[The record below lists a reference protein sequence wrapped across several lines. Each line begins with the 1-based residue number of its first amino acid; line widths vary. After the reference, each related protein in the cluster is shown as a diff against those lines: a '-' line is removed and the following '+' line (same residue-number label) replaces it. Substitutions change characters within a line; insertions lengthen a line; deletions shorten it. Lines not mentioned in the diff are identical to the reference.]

1 MKTKMLLRAAE
12 KFVIDNSPG
21 ILTGL
26 GVAGTVTTA
35 VLTGK
40 AAWNSAIIVRRAEEQ
55 RNDEGEPVMS
65 RDVELNER
73 FHLVWKEFI
82 PPAAVGIVTLAAIIG
97 ANQIGARRTA
107 AITAAFKLSEQLNE
121 EYKKKVLQTLGLQ
134 KEEKMRAELASEKME
149 KNPPPTNMLIV
160 AGSNA
165 LFYDELSG
173 RYFHNT
179 MENVAKAVNEINHQV
194 NHYHHASLTD
204 FYDHIGLESTRF
216 SDDVGWNSDEL
227 MEVQYSAV
235 MLPGGTQAAIAI
247 SYNELPIKGFD
258 RLQ

>member
-40 AAWNSAIIVRRAEEQ
+40 AAWNSAIIVDREAVSDYPTAKDKFQ
-55 RNDEGEPVMS
+55 
-65 RDVELNER
+65 
-73 FHLVWKEFI
+73 LVWKEFI
-82 PPAAVGIVTLAAIIG
+82 PPAAVGVVTVAAIIG

-121 EYKKKVLQTLGLQ
+121 EYKNKVLQTLGLQ
-134 KEEKMRAELASEKME
+134 KEEKMRAELASERME

>member
-1 MKTKMLLRAAE
+1 MKPKMLLKAAE

-26 GVAGTVTTA
+26 GVAGAVTTA
-35 VLTGK
+35 VLTGR
-40 AAWNSAIIVRRAEEQ
+40 ATWNSALLV
-55 RNDEGEPVMS
+55 NKVNGEKNVDDLYMPPKEMVQ
-65 RDVELNER
+65 
-73 FHLVWKEFI
+73 LVWKEFI
-82 PPAAVGIVTLAAIIG
+82 PPVAVGLVTVTAIIG
-97 ANQIGARRTA
+97 ANQIGTRRTA
-107 AITAAFKLSEQLNE
+107 AIAAAFKLSEQLNE
-121 EYKKKVLQTLGLQ
+121 DYKKKVLETLGIQ
-134 KEEKMRAELASEKME
+134 KEEKMRSELAAEKME
-149 KNPPPTNMLIV
+149 KNPPPANMLVV

-179 MENVAKAVNEINHQV
+179 MENVAKAVNEVNHQV

-227 MEVQYSAV
+227 MEVQYTAV
-235 MLPGGTQAAIAI
+235 LLPGGTQAAIAI
-247 SYNELPIKGFD
+247 TYNELPIKGFD